1 MRSGFC
7 ALVGRPNVGKSTLLN
22 AIVGQKVA
30 ITAPVPQTTRH
41 AIRGVLHRD
50 DLQVVFVDT
59 PGLHK
64 PKTLLGSRLND
75 VSRSSLSSV
84 DVIVLLVDGL
94 KGIGEGDRYVAGLV
108 ADVDTPAIAV
118 LNKVDAY
125 ARAKQLPQLQRL
137 AGLADFDEIVPVS
150 AIKGHNVDRLVEL
163 IAARMPEGPAYFPD
177 GQVSDQS
184 PEQFVAEIIR
194 EKALTVMREEV
205 PHSIAV
211 LVEEMGPGDTEGVTA
226 IAATLYVE
234 RDSQKGIVIGRGGA
248 VLRDIG
254 TRARQELELLLGA
267 RVFLDL
273 RVKLSKEWQRDAKK
287 LQRLG
292 Y

>member
-1 MRSGFC
+1 M
-7 ALVGRPNVGKSTLLN
+7 
-22 AIVGQKVA
+22 
-30 ITAPVPQTTRH
+30 
-41 AIRGVLHRD
+41 
-50 DLQVVFVDT
+50 
-59 PGLHK
+59 
-64 PKTLLGSRLND
+64 
-75 VSRSSLSSV
+75 
-84 DVIVLLVDGL
+84 
-94 KGIGEGDRYVAGLV
+94 
-108 ADVDTPAIAV
+108 
-118 LNKVDAY
+118 
-125 ARAKQLPQLQRL
+125 
-137 AGLADFDEIVPVS
+137 
-150 AIKGHNVDRLVEL
+150 
-163 IAARMPEGPAYFPD
+163 
-177 GQVSDQS
+177 
-184 PEQFVAEIIR
+184 
-194 EKALTVMREEV
+194 